1 MTVKMEP
8 DFSGWATK
16 AGLKC
21 SDGRT
26 IMPKAF
32 EHMNGMTV
40 PLLWKHDHNSPDN
53 VLGHV
58 LLEAKPDGLRCH
70 GFFNDTPS
78 GKNAKALV
86 AHKDV
91 DSLSIWA
98 NQLKEHAKQ
107 VLHGMIREVS
117 IVLSGANP
125 GAKIDYV
132 RIAHGDGPDDFTE
145 SDDEAIFHG
154 MEFAIEEPDSFE
166 DAQVVHSDPQTVKE
180 VFDTLTDEQKTA
192 VFFMLGAAAEGAT
205 PPVAQS
211 ENITEGDLEHQ
222 KEGSDD
228 VTSTRNV
235 FEQSGSTAKDGDD
248 KHVLTHDAVLG
259 IGKRA
264 QTLGSLKAAVSE
276 YCLAHG
282 IENIDI
288 LFPDAKNVTGAPEWD
303 KRRTEWVAGVLNGTT
318 HRPFARIKTLSA
330 NLTLDEARAK
340 GYVKGSFKKEEFFS
354 VTKRTTSPTTVYKKQ
369 KLDRDDIIDITEFD
383 VVSWL
388 KSEIRMMLDEELATA
403 VLIGDG
409 RAVDDEDKIK
419 DPIGATD
426 GTGIRSIAAD
436 HELYAATAYVNLG
449 TDDADFYPVIE
460 QVLRQ
465 RTLYKG
471 SGTPDFYT
479 TEPVI
484 TEMLLCKD
492 ALGRRRF
499 QNVQE
504 LASELRVNS
513 LVAVETM
520 ERSYASDILGIMV
533 NLTDYTMGTDRGGE
547 VNFFDD
553 FDIDY
558 NQFKYMMETRL
569 SGGLTKLRSAVV
581 FRKTT
586 NTNVLV
592 NPITAPTFVPSTGVI
607 TIPTQTGITYHYVNP
622 DGSSGSTLSAGAQT
636 AIAAGTSKTVR
647 AVPASGYYILNNI
660 NDEWTFTR
668 PAA

>member
-1 MTVKMEP
+1 MEP

-78 GKNAKALV
+78 GKNAKTLV
-86 AHKDV
+86 THKDV

-98 NQLKEHAKQ
+98 NQIKEHAKQ

-132 RIAHGDGPDDFTE
+132 RIAHGDGPDDYTE
-145 SDDEAIFHG
+145 SDDEFILHG
-154 MEFAIEEPDSFE
+154 MELAIEDPDTLE
-166 DAQVVHSDPQTVKE
+166 DEAEELAHAQTVKE
-180 VFDTLTDEQKTA
+180 VFDSMTEEQQQV
-192 VFFMLGAAAEGAT
+192 VFYMLGAAAEGA
-205 PPVAQS
+205 PEPVAQ
-211 ENITEGDLEHQ
+211 TEDKTEDDLEHK
-222 KEGSDD
+222 KEGTDD

-235 FEQSGSTAKDGDD
+235 FEQSGSKTTTSGD
-248 KHVLTHDAVLG
+248 KHVLSHDDVLG

-264 QTLGSLKAAVSE
+264 AQLGSLKMAVNE
-276 YCLAHG
+276 YVVAHG

-288 LFPDAKNVTGAPEWD
+288 LFPDAKNVTGAPEFD
-303 KRRTEWVAGVLNGTT
+303 KRRTEWVDAVLNGAT
-318 HRPFARIKTLSA
+318 HRPFARIKTMSA

-340 GYVKGSFKKEEFFS
+340 GYVKGNFKKEEFFK
-354 VTKRTTSPTTVYKKQ
+354 VTKRSTSPTTVYKKQ

-383 VVSWL
+383 VVAWL
-388 KSEIRMMLDEELATA
+388 KAEIRLMLNEEIARA
-403 VLIGDG
+403 ILIGDG
-409 RAVDDEDKIK
+409 REVDDEDKIK
-419 DPIGATD
+419 DPIGATE
-426 GTGIRSIAAD
+426 GEGIRSIAND
-436 HELYAATAYVNLG
+436 HELYAATAYVNL
-449 TDDADFYPVIE
+449 DDANSDYYEVIE

-465 RTLYKG
+465 RKLYKG
-471 SGTPDFYT
+471 TGTPDFYT

-484 TEMLLCKD
+484 TEMLLSKD

-499 QNVQE
+499 SNLSE
-504 LASELRVNS
+504 LAAELRVNS
-513 LVAVETM
+513 IIAVEAM
-520 ERSYASDILGIMV
+520 EAEYAADILGIMV
-533 NLTDYTMGTDRGGE
+533 NLVDYSTGTDRGGE

-558 NQFKYMMETRL
+558 NQYKYLMEGRM
-569 SGGLTKLRSAVV
+569 SGGLTKIRSAVV

-586 NTNVLV
+586 GTNVLV
-592 NPITAPTFVPSTGVI
+592 NPITSPTFVSATGVI
-607 TIPTQTGITYHYVNP
+607 TIPTQTGVTYHYVNT
-622 DGSSGSTLSAGAQT
+622 DGTSGSTLSAGAQT

-647 AVPASGYYILNNI
+647 AVPASGYYFLNNI
-660 NDEWTFTR
+660 DDEWTFTR
-668 PAA
+668 PVA